1 MKKIIFILI
10 FSFNSYLN
18 SLEGVDECSE
28 FIKLV
33 NSESEINYFSY
44 PDEYELPRLFFTN
57 EPTSYGY
64 DSEPVYKRD
73 KSNRVFINYIN
84 DCWESFNKG
93 NCVDGVSD
101 NQQTYEINSRDVVV
115 SINGFLTEEMSDD
128 DIDGVISIAHQ
139 NKKDLNLTIMDLS
152 NNIKDVTLE
161 YAETFDD
168 FLVPIGFEIKNI
180 EKIDSATS
188 TYKTRYE
195 QRIPIFL
202 QDMERIIEKIF
213 NKSSDK
219 ESIYVLDCQYT
230 NEEFMDVKIWKPKVA
245 PKNIVS
251 SEGDSNFIDYRL
263 VMERWPSQ
271 VAFEEG
277 FVDFINEGKF
287 IYFYSLQQVTDSIAT
302 FKGSFDYRS
311 FPLDRQTLRF
321 DFQNRDQR
329 GLMYFYEYTDG
340 YKNGFNNLELYEW
353 KKTNF
358 EMDLIRDQAM
368 TGGNAVIA
376 SYQINIERNYVYF
389 ITKIYLPIVIILL
402 LALSVMWI
410 NPKELESRLTLSV
423 VCFLALITYTF
434 IIDKDLPK
442 LPYLTVMDQIILISY
457 VFAAIP
463 SLESIYVNRFGV
475 ANEKAEL
482 IDSKYRKYLPLLYI
496 FFTLLIIFLSIN
508 FNNDNII
515 EALSF
520 TT

>member
-1 MKKIIFILI
+1 
-10 FSFNSYLN
+10 
-18 SLEGVDECSE
+18 
-28 FIKLV
+28 
-33 NSESEINYFSY
+33 
-44 PDEYELPRLFFTN
+44 
-57 EPTSYGY
+57 
-64 DSEPVYKRD
+64 
-73 KSNRVFINYIN
+73 
-84 DCWESFNKG
+84 
-93 NCVDGVSD
+93 
-101 NQQTYEINSRDVVV
+101 
-115 SINGFLTEEMSDD
+115 
-128 DIDGVISIAHQ
+128 
-139 NKKDLNLTIMDLS
+139 
-152 NNIKDVTLE
+152 
-161 YAETFDD
+161 
-168 FLVPIGFEIKNI
+168 
-180 EKIDSATS
+180 
-188 TYKTRYE
+188 
-195 QRIPIFL
+195 
-202 QDMERIIEKIF
+202 MERIIEKIF

-230 NEEFMDVKIWKPKVA
+230 DEEFMDVKIWKPKVA

-263 VMERWPSQ
+263 VMERWPWQ

-410 NPKELESRLTLSV
+410 NPRELESRLTLSV

-463 SLESIYVNRFGV
+463 SLESIYVNRFGI

>member
-1 MKKIIFILI
+1 MKKRIFILI
-10 FSFNSYLN
+10 FMFNSFIY
-18 SLEGVDECSE
+18 SLEGVDECNE
-28 FIKLV
+28 FISLV
-33 NSESEINYFSY
+33 NSESEVNDFSY
-44 PDEYELPRLFFTN
+44 PYEYELPRLFFTN

-64 DSEPVYKRD
+64 DSEPVYKRNKD
-73 KSNRVFINYIN
+73 NRVFINYIN
-84 DCWESFNKG
+84 YCWESFNKG
-93 NCVDGVSD
+93 NCVDGVSE
-101 NQQTYEINSRDVVV
+101 NQQTYEIDKSDVVV
-115 SINGFLTEEMSDD
+115 SINGLLTEELSDD
-128 DIDGVISIAHQ
+128 EIDKVISTANQ
-139 NKKDLNLTIMDLS
+139 NKNNLKLIVMDS
-152 NNIKDVTLE
+152 SRNTQDVTLE
-161 YAETFDD
+161 YAKTFDD

-202 QDMERIIEKIF
+202 QDMEGIIEKIF

-219 ESIYVLDCQYT
+219 DNIYVLDCQYT
-230 NEEFMDVKIWKPKVA
+230 ESEFKDVKIWKPQVA

-251 SEGDSNFIDYRL
+251 SEGDSNFVDYRL

-277 FVDFINEGKF
+277 FVDFINKEEF

-311 FPLDRQTLRF
+311 FPLDRQILRF

-353 KKTNF
+353 KKTDF
-358 EMDLIRDQAM
+358 QMDLIRDQAM
-368 TGGNAVIA
+368 TGGNAVVA

-389 ITKIYLPIVIILL
+389 MTKIYLPIVIILL

-410 NPKELESRLTLSV
+410 NPKELEPRLTLSV

-442 LPYLTVMDQIILISY
+442 LPYLTIMDQIILISY
-457 VFAAIP
+457 IFAAIP
-463 SLESIYVNRFGV
+463 SLESIYVSRFGR
-475 ANEKAEL
+475 ANQKAEIL
-482 IDSKYRKYLPLLYI
+482 DSQYRKYLPLLYI
-496 FFTLLIIFLSIN
+496 FLTLLIILLSIT
-508 FNNDNII
+508 FNSDNII
-515 EALSF
+515 EALAF